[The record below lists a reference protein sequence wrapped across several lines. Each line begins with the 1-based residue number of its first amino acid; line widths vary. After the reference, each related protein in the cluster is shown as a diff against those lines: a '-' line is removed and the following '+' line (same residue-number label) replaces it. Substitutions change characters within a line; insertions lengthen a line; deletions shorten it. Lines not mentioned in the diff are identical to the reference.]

1 MRIMNYMSTD
11 TQAYD
16 KIDARFEDLSNLLIE
31 EKKGA
36 LSPRAAVREHVKES
50 ARQLALASPAPGT
63 LDHKRMIADGFAIAL
78 MLHTD
83 ENTAYQVADL
93 FTTIARDLERDA
105 TNLKYLTLISKSK
118 ELFRDAMNLK
128 ATNLPNEVIF
138 ESLRAAMI
146 DLGIPAAVLTALV
159 DSYRAEQ
166 IKHVDEWRAAHG
178 LPLAGQL
185 FTAKREPV
193 VAAPWQAR
201 RYSS

>member
-16 KIDARFEDLSNLLIE
+16 KIDARFEDLSNLLFE

-93 FTTIARDLERDA
+93 FTAIARDLERDA
-105 TNLKYLTLISKSK
+105 TNLKYLTLINKSK

-166 IKHVDEWRAAHG
+166 IKHVDEWRAAHD
-178 LPLAGQL
+178 LPLSGQL